1 MLPKIPFDLLN
12 LYHPT
17 SLWELF
23 YLKSRWRL
31 CPYGLIESLLPEKG
45 NFLDFGCGYGIL
57 ANFLAFKILFRFV
70 VGIDLNKKRIHVAE
84 RSVKNRSNITFH
96 YCDIEELEKTPFDA
110 IVMTDVLHH
119 ISDIDVKILLQK
131 IILRLSDNGILLILD
146 VDRTPFWKFCLAYS
160 IDRLLN
166 PKSNLQYRFIKDI
179 EKLLEKF
186 PLKIE
191 RIIKAHKDLPLSD
204 VIYLCRKT
212 PSTG

>member
-1 MLPKIPFDLLN
+1 MLPKIPSDLLN
-12 LYHPT
+12 LYHPI

-31 CPYGLIESLLPEKG
+31 CPYDLIESLLPEKG

-57 ANFLAFKILFRFV
+57 ANFLAFKNPFRFV
-70 VGIDLNKKRIHVAE
+70 VGIDLNEKRIRVAE
-84 RSVKNRSNITFH
+84 RSVKNRRNIAFN

-110 IVMTDVLHH
+110 LVITDVLHH
-119 ISDIDVKILLQK
+119 ISDIDITLLFQK
-131 IILRLSDNGILLILD
+131 IIPRLSDNGILLILD

-166 PKSNLQYRFIKDI
+166 PKSHLQYRFMKDM

-191 RIIKAHKDLPLSD
+191 GIIKAHKDLPLSD
-204 VIYLCRKT
+204 VIYLCRKV
-212 PSTG
+212 PSPR